1 MIGFANIN
9 GQDAYTTYGISFR
22 PGTYAELLKAPKRK
36 VGYEYNWGDEDG
48 IETDPNEVP
57 VFERQTYNL
66 PIYLE
71 ASSESAFYLKYNALR
86 SFLLNAKE
94 FQLDFL
100 KMGRRFKVRYA
111 DMSSFQNLTRING
124 NNKVG
129 CYITIQLTDDYPTNS
144 FAII

>member
-36 VGYEYNWGDEDG
+36 AGYEYNWGDEDG
-48 IETDPNEVP
+48 IEIDPNEVP

-66 PIYLE
+66 PVYLE

-86 SFLLNAKE
+86 NFLLNAKE
-94 FQLDFL
+94 FNLDFI

-111 DMSSFQNLTRING
+111 DMSNFQTLTRING
-124 NNKVG
+124 NSKVG
-129 CYITIQLTDDYPTNS
+129 CYITLQLTDDYPTNT

>member
-9 GQDAYTTYGISFR
+9 GQDAYITYGIVFR

-48 IETDPNEVP
+48 IETDPNEEP

-66 PIYLE
+66 PLYME
-71 ASSESAFYLKYNALR
+71 AANEIQFYSKYNAFR
-86 SFLLNAKE
+86 SLLFNAKE
-94 FQLDFL
+94 FNLDFI

-111 DMSSFQNLTRING
+111 DMSSFQNLTKIHG

-129 CYITIQLTDDYPTNS
+129 CYITLQLTDDYPADTYS
-144 FAII
+144 II

>member
-9 GQDAYTTYGISFR
+9 GQDAYTSYGIVFR

-36 VGYEYNWGDEDG
+36 AGYEYNWGDEDG

-66 PIYLE
+66 PLYVE
-71 ASSESAFYLKYNALR
+71 AASESAFYLKYNALR
-86 SFLLNAKE
+86 NFLLNAKE
-94 FQLDFL
+94 FNLDFL

-111 DMSSFQNLTRING
+111 DMSSFQTLTRING

-129 CYITIQLTDDYPTNS
+129 CYITIQLTDDYPTDT
-144 FAII
+144 FAIV

>member
-22 PGTYAELLKAPKRK
+22 PGVYAELLKAPKRK
-36 VGYEYNWGDEDG
+36 AGYEYNWGDEDG

-66 PIYLE
+66 PIYME
-71 ASSESAFYLKYNALR
+71 AMSESAFYLKYNALR
-86 SFLLNAKE
+86 NFLFNAKE
-94 FQLDFL
+94 FNLDFL

-111 DMSSFQNLTRING
+111 DMSSFKNLTRING
-124 NNKVG
+124 NNIVG
-129 CYITIQLTDDYPTNS
+129 CYITIQLTDDYPKDT